1 MNFLN
6 ELFNDM
12 AKFGKITSWI
22 ILIISIILTFLF
34 FCIGS
39 YLIIKKDTDWEN
51 ITGTIENVVCETL
64 SIDNGSVQVYDC
76 KLDVKY
82 TLDNNEYY
90 SPLHIISNN
99 NLVKGS
105 TIEFQYNKNNPSLT
119 RQNTSITNKT
129 SGLFLFVIG
138 LFIISFASLNYIL
151 AKHSK
156 IYAVGTGTVTLFDI
170 FL

>member
-1 MNFLN
+1 MSFFN

-51 ITGTIENVVCETL
+51 ITGTIENIVCEKL
-64 SIDNGSVQVYDC
+64 SIDNINIYDC

-82 TLDNNEYY
+82 TLNNNNEYY
-90 SPLHIISNN
+90 SPLHITSNI

-105 TIEFQYNKNNPSLT
+105 TIEFEYNKSNPLLT
-119 RQNTSITNKT
+119 RQNKSITNKT
-129 SGLFLFVIG
+129 SGLFLFIIG